1 MNQSLLNIENYV
13 FNLFKDN
20 LSLDFTYHNFMH
32 TVKVVEAIKKIA
44 EEEDISADEQEKLFV
59 AGWFHDTGYIKSID
73 KHENESIIIAKEYLS
88 LSNYSEDFI
97 NDVVR
102 FINAT
107 DVNYVPK
114 NIEEAIIKD
123 ADNFHLGQVDY
134 PKVSELLRSEI
145 FNICEKEFS
154 DYEWHLENRNYF
166 INLHHFFTD
175 SAKRNWQNGKE
186 ENLLYIQN
194 KIREIEAVGE
204 GPNKY
209 ELKKRKTEKI
219 QQPDR
224 GVDTLFRVTLNNH
237 TRLSNIADSKANILL
252 SVNAIVI
259 SIALSTL
266 IPKIASP
273 KNEHLLLP
281 AIIMLL
287 SSVASII
294 FAILATKPNV
304 TYESF
309 NEEDIKNRKVNLLF
323 FGNFHQMSLDV
334 YEDAIQELMKDRDYL
349 YNSMTRDLYYLG
361 KVLKRKYKL
370 LSITYTIFM
379 IGTILSVLAF
389 AYAML
394 TNLN

>member
-20 LSLDFTYHNFMH
+20 LSLDFMYHNFMH
-32 TVKVVEAIKKIA
+32 TVKVVEAIKNLA
-44 EEEDISADEQEKLFV
+44 SQEGISTDEQEKLLI
-59 AGWFHDTGYIKSID
+59 AAWFHDTGYTKSVEN
-73 KHENESIIIAKEYLS
+73 HEAESIRIAREYLS
-88 LSNYSEDFI
+88 SFNYSEDFI
-97 NDVVR
+97 ADIER
-102 FINAT
+102 YINAT
-107 DVNYVPK
+107 DVHYEPK

-123 ADNFHLGQVDY
+123 ADNFHLGQEDY
-134 PKVSELLRSEI
+134 PKISDLLRSEI
-145 FNICEKEFS
+145 FNICKKEFS
-154 DYEWHLENRNYF
+154 DYEWHLQNRTYF
-166 INLHHFFTD
+166 LNVHHYYTD
-175 SAKRNWQNGKE
+175 SAKRNWQSGKE
-186 ENLLYIQN
+186 DNLIYTQN
-194 KIREIEAVGE
+194 KIKEIEAVGE

-209 ELKKRKTEKI
+209 ELKKRKADKI

-224 GVDTLFRVTLNNH
+224 GVDTLFRITLNNH
-237 TRLSNIADSKANILL
+237 TRLSDIADSKANILL

-266 IPKIASP
+266 IPKLASP
-273 KNEHLLLP
+273 KNEYLLLP

-323 FGNFHQMSLDV
+323 FGNFHQMSLEA
-334 YEDAIQELMKDRDYL
+334 YEEALQELMKDRDYL

-361 KVLKRKYKL
+361 KVLERKYKL

-379 IGTILSVLAF
+379 IGTILSVVSF
-389 AYAML
+389 AYALL